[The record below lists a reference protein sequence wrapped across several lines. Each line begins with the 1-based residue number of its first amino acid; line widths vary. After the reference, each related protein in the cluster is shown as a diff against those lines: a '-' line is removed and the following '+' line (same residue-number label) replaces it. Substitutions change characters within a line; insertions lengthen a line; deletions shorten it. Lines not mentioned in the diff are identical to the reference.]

1 MVAIRFKCLSWIRK
15 VLQKKITKKISCKI
29 AFVCSFKESIPEF
42 IYSLPFLSF
51 NEIRS
56 SLIFSGASGVSILIC
71 LIIFKKYFQLIS
83 QNTYKK
89 YLVNTMAIQNQKKKR
104 KKKAAIVLNWMKN
117 TFFLDALVVIF
128 ERFDFLN
135 IIIQSGS
142 FNNPSTIRS
151 FVLKEIEEQKK
162 TNN

>member
-1 MVAIRFKCLSWIRK
+1 
-15 VLQKKITKKISCKI
+15 
-29 AFVCSFKESIPEF
+29 
-42 IYSLPFLSF
+42 
-51 NEIRS
+51 
-56 SLIFSGASGVSILIC
+56 
-71 LIIFKKYFQLIS
+71 
-83 QNTYKK
+83 
-89 YLVNTMAIQNQKKKR
+89 
-104 KKKAAIVLNWMKN
+104 MKN